1 MEGFRSHT
9 LYNTPSSVETHEFTL
24 TDTLYTACLQGDE
37 QARMLVYKALH
48 KGVYNCCLRIVN
60 DPDDAM
66 DLMHDAFLEAFVKFG
81 QYKRIGSL
89 GGWIRRI
96 AVNKSIDFIKRNRLT
111 IPFEYT
117 EKDDCSIEQEPSLEL
132 IDYKVDEIKK
142 AIVRLNEEYRIILS
156 LHLLEDINYNDIA
169 ILLGI
174 SYNNART
181 RFSRARKKL
190 LETLSESRIFELFSN

>member
-1 MEGFRSHT
+1 MEKQK
-9 LYNTPSSVETHEFTL
+9 FTL
-24 TDTLYTACLQGDE
+24 TDALYTACLQGEE
-37 QARMLVYKALH
+37 QARMMVYRALH
-48 KGVYNCCLRIVN
+48 KGVYNTCLRIVN

-66 DLMHDAFLEAFVKFG
+66 DMMHDAFLEAFVKFG
-81 QYKRIGSL
+81 QYNRTGPLSA
-89 GGWIRRI
+89 WIRRI
-96 AVNKSIDFIKRNRLT
+96 AVNKSIDFIKRNRLNV
-111 IPFEYT
+111 PFAYS
-117 EKDDCSIEQEPSLEL
+117 EKDDNAIDLDTSHEL

-142 AIVRLNEEYRIILS
+142 AIFRLNEEYRIILS

>member
-1 MEGFRSHT
+1 MD
-9 LYNTPSSVETHEFTL
+9 PKEFIL
-24 TDTLYTACLQGDE
+24 SDAALEQCIQGNE
-37 QARMLVYKALH
+37 EARMMVYKALY
-48 KGVYNCCLRIVN
+48 KPVYNTCFRIVN

-66 DLMHDAFLEAFVKFG
+66 DLMHDAFLEAFIKMPQFRRTG
-81 QYKRIGSL
+81 PL
-89 GGWIRRI
+89 AAWIRRI
-96 AVNKSIDFIKRNRLT
+96 AINKSIDFIKQNRLN
-111 IPFEYT
+111 IPFIYREFD
-117 EKDDCSIEQEPSLEL
+117 EQQDDNQPSHEI

-142 AIVRLNEEYRIILS
+142 AIFRLNDEYRIILS
-156 LHLLEDINYNDIA
+156 LHLLEDMNYNDIA